1 MSMRIVLNGREV
13 MSPAAKFGLSFA
25 AVLGAAVM
33 TALVVFV
40 LLPLIG
46 IAVTLSV
53 SLFVIILVATVA
65 GIVSLLLGSL
75 LFAWLVGPVEFFV
88 ERMRQRKP

>member
-1 MSMRIVLNGREV
+1 MTMHIVLNGKEV
-13 MSPAAKFGLSFA
+13 TSPAAKFGLSFA
-25 AVLGAAVM
+25 AVLGAALV

-46 IAVTLSV
+46 IAVTLSA
-53 SLFVIILVATVA
+53 SLVAIILVATFA

-75 LFAWLVGPVEFFV
+75 LLASLVGPVEFLV
-88 ERMRQRKP
+88 EKMRRRRP